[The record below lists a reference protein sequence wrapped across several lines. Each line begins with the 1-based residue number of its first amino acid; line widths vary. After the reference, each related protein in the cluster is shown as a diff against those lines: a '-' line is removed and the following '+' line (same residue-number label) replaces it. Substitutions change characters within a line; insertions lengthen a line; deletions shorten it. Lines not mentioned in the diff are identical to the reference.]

1 MKTSFSL
8 NIRCFEYRIF
18 PGPMPFWGP
27 DVALRTIAQIDIGH
41 RTPSRDSERERADT
55 IVLTKLQTEST
66 RLGSAL
72 GVLAGRKEDSASE
85 VDVH

>member
-27 DVALRTIAQIDIGH
+27 DVALRKT
-41 RTPSRDSERERADT
+41 ERERADT